1 MDASQSRQHMSWC
14 SRESEISTDIPERE
28 RGSKTKQDAAQEVGN
43 ICWFNWTVGHRR
55 GQEEK
60 AGQVQ

>member
-14 SRESEISTDIPERE
+14 SRESQISTDIPERE
-28 RGSKTKQDAAQEVGN
+28 RGSKTKQDAAQEVRN